1 MRLRPVHLGFHRFLL
16 RIPMRGYERARV
28 WLFLSDA
35 RLRIPMRGYEASRYA
50 ELALIPVV
58 TNPHAGL

>member
-1 MRLRPVHLGFHRFLL
+1 
-16 RIPMRGYERARV
+16 MRGYERARV